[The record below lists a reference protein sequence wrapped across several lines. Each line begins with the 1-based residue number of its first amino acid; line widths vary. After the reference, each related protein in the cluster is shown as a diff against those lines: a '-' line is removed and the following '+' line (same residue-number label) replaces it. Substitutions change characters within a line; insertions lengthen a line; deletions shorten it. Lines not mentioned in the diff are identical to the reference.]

1 METFGIEFMH
11 ILLPIMVCVVLPV
24 MVTAIY
30 FYYESR
36 NRKEQM
42 DLLSKAIE
50 NGVDLD
56 KSVFE
61 NLSFN
66 LTGMQNKPKEL
77 TVKQGLNVRFIV
89 GIVLLV
95 FGIAGILLLI
105 FQDNI
110 IFFNNVMFYI
120 STGVAIVGT
129 GIGLALTISYFEGK
143 KLFAAEIEAENKKAR
158 EDGEA

>member
-1 METFGIEFMH
+1 MGSIGMELTGI
-11 ILLPIMVCVVLPV
+11 ILPIMVCVVLPV

-66 LTGMQNKPKEL
+66 LTGMQNKSKEL
-77 TVKQGLNVRFIV
+77 TVKQGLNVRLIV

-95 FGIAGILLLI
+95 FGLAGILLLI
-105 FQDNI
+105 FQDSI

>member
-1 METFGIEFMH
+1 MGSIGMELTGI
-11 ILLPIMVCVVLPV
+11 ILPIMVCVVLPI

-77 TVKQGLNVRFIV
+77 TVKQGLNVRLIV

-95 FGIAGILLLI
+95 FGLAGILLLI
-105 FQDNI
+105 FQDSI

>member
-1 METFGIEFMH
+1 MGSIGELTGI
-11 ILLPIMVCVVLPV
+11 ILPIMVCVVLPICC
-24 MVTAIY
+24 TYIY

-50 NGVDLD
+50 NGIDLD

-61 NLSFN
+61 NLSFS
-66 LTGMQNKPKEL
+66 LTGAQNKPKEM
-77 TVKQGLNVRFIV
+77 TVKQGLNVRLIV

-95 FGIAGILLLI
+95 FGLAGILLLI
-105 FQDNI
+105 FQDSI

>member
-66 LTGMQNKPKEL
+66 LTGMQNKSKEL

-105 FQDNI
+105 SQDSI

-143 KLFAAEIEAENKKAR
+143 KLSAAEIEAENKKAR
-158 EDGEA
+158 EDGEE

>member
-50 NGVDLD
+50 NGIDLD

-61 NLSFN
+61 NLSFS

>member
-1 METFGIEFMH
+1 MGSIGMELTGI
-11 ILLPIMVCVVLPV
+11 ILPIMVCVVLPV

-77 TVKQGLNVRFIV
+77 TVKQGLNVRLIV

-95 FGIAGILLLI
+95 FGLAGILLLI
-105 FQDNI
+105 FQDSI